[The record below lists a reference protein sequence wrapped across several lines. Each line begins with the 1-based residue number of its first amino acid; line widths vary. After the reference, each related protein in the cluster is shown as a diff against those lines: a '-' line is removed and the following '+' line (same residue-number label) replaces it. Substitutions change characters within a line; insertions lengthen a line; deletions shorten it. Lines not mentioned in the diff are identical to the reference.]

1 MKDGFGRTI
10 EYLRI
15 SVTDRCNLRCVY
27 CMPEQGTAPLSHADI
42 LSYEQIARLVRVFA
56 SLGVRK
62 VRLTGGEPLVRKNL
76 DALVR
81 MLRGVDGIERI
92 ALTTNGVLLP
102 EQLPALM
109 DAGLDAVN
117 ISIDTTDEAHFC
129 AITRR
134 EGLFAVLCAIE
145 ACARTPGLI
154 TKLNCV
160 PTERNADDL
169 AALVAYA
176 DGIGVPLRFI
186 ELMPIGCG
194 KTQKGLSEAE
204 VLDLLSARFGAWT
217 IEPETAG
224 DKCRNYRCGTMRVG
238 FISPLS
244 HRFCENC
251 NRVRLTSDGM
261 LKTCLEY
268 PPQLDLKKL
277 LNGSDET
284 IRAAILE
291 AIKAKPA
298 AHRFSEHAADTEPRG
313 MSGIG
318 G

>member
-42 LSYEQIARLVRVFA
+42 LSYEQITRLVRIFA

-81 MLRGVDGIERI
+81 MLRSVDGIERI

-102 EQLPALM
+102 EQLPALLS
-109 DAGLDAVN
+109 AGLDAVN
-117 ISIDTTDEAHFC
+117 ISIDTTDEAC
-129 AITRR
+129 TRPLLSNS
-134 EGLFAVLCAIE
+134 GPK
-145 ACARTPGLI
+145 TPGLI

-160 PTERNADDL
+160 PTERNAEDL

-176 DGIGVPLRFI
+176 DGLGVPLRFI

-217 IEPETAG
+217 LSARCRTGSAKTATA
-224 DKCRNYRCGTMRVG
+224 CG
-238 FISPLS
+238 
-244 HRFCENC
+244 
-251 NRVRLTSDGM
+251 
-261 LKTCLEY
+261 
-268 PPQLDLKKL
+268 
-277 LNGSDET
+277 
-284 IRAAILE
+284 
-291 AIKAKPA
+291 
-298 AHRFSEHAADTEPRG
+298 
-313 MSGIG
+313 
-318 G
+318 